1 MTEKPEKVEK
11 KAPRQKEKKP
21 VAKPDAEAKTEP
33 KAEKAEPQVQKAADA
48 LVEKP
53 QAAVPVE
60 KPAAKEPKGA
70 RKQKKQK
77 SKAVVAR
84 GKRKQA
90 VARATVKPG
99 KGRIRVNK
107 VLLDSYNNMYV
118 REIIR
123 EPLRYTGPEVNDL
136 DISVTVFGGG
146 SMGQAQAARTAI
158 ANALV
163 KYFEGTN
170 LRERFVEVD
179 RSLVVEDIRRV
190 ESKKYKGPKAR
201 ARFQKSYR

>member
-1 MTEKPEKVEK
+1 MTDKPEKVEK
-11 KAPRQKEKKP
+11 KAARPKAPDKKAEAPAAKAKKEAVEKKP
-21 VAKPDAEAKTEP
+21 DTEA
-33 KAEKAEPQVQKAADA
+33 KAEPQKVA
-48 LVEKP
+48 
-53 QAAVPVE
+53 E
-60 KPAAKEPKGA
+60 KPAAEKPAPKA
-70 RKQKKQK
+70 KKQKKQK

-84 GKRKQA
+84 GKRKLA
-90 VARATVKPG
+90 IARATVKPG
-99 KGRIRVNK
+99 KGRIRINK

-123 EPLRYTGPEVNDL
+123 EPLRYTGPEANDL

-170 LRERFVEVD
+170 LREKFVDID

>member
-1 MTEKPEKVEK
+1 MTDKPAEKKARPKEKAPEKKADAPAAKPKKEAEKKPDTEAKAEPKAPEKVT
-11 KAPRQKEKKP
+11 AP
-21 VAKPDAEAKTEP
+21 
-33 KAEKAEPQVQKAADA
+33 AA
-48 LVEKP
+48 
-53 QAAVPVE
+53 E
-60 KPAAKEPKGA
+60 KPAAAAEKPKA
-70 RKQKKQK
+70 KKQKKQK

-123 EPLRYTGPEVNDL
+123 EPLRYTGPETNDL

-170 LRERFVEVD
+170 LREKFVDID

>member
-1 MTEKPEKVEK
+1 MTEKAEKVEK
-11 KAPRQKEKKP
+11 KAARPKAKKQD
-21 VAKPDAEAKTEP
+21 AAEAKAEP
-33 KAEKAEPQVQKAADA
+33 KAEQQPQKAA
-48 LVEKP
+48 EK
-53 QAAVPVE
+53 AAEASPVAAE
-60 KPAAKEPKGA
+60 KPAARAK
-70 RKQKKQK
+70 KQKKQK

-84 GKRKQA
+84 GKRKLA
-90 VARATVKPG
+90 IARATVKPG
-99 KGRIRVNK
+99 KGKIRVNK

-123 EPLRYTGPEVNDL
+123 EPLRYAGPEAGDL

-163 KYFEGTN
+163 KYFEGSK
-170 LRERFVEVD
+170 LREKFVDVD